1 MAGRQSAAQTPWAL
15 NHAGYGVAETEED
28 LCALIAGALVAVQE
42 PASFLL
48 PTRQAGVFR
57 WCLSQGMRAV
67 KPMTYMSIGEYREPA
82 GAWIPSM
89 LY

>member
-1 MAGRQSAAQTPWAL
+1 
-15 NHAGYGVAETEED
+15 VAESGDD
-28 LCALIAGALVAVQE
+28 LCALIAGALTQVEQ

-57 WCLSQGMRAV
+57 WCLSQGMRPV
-67 KPMTYMSIGEYREPA
+67 KPMTYMTIGEYREPN
-82 GAWIPSM
+82 GAWIPSV